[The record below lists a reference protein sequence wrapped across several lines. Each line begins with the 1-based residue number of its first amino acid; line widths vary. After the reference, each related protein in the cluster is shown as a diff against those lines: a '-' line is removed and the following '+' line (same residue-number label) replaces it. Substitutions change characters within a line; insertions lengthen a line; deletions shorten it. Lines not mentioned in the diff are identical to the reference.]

1 MLRLQTRPPRLQ
13 TNSCRSQRNLEGFV
27 CDLHEFLWDQH
38 ETEKSFIDVAGIAA
52 KLGIGHPDLP

>member
-1 MLRLQTRPPRLQ
+1 
-13 TNSCRSQRNLEGFV
+13 LEGFV

-52 KLGIGHPDLP
+52 KLGIGHPDVP